1 MLMLRHTMM
10 ILPRQAR
17 GKRRKQN
24 SNKTERLTQVATPF
38 LVLHGTADSI
48 VAPEASEELH
58 SRATATDK
66 TYKMYEGALHGLL
79 CEELPLR
86 ATIESVRKTDCF
98 TDFFYRFLIEVSVLG
113 VLLFVPSLSCL

>member
-1 MLMLRHTMM
+1 M
-10 ILPRQAR
+10 
-17 GKRRKQN
+17 
-24 SNKTERLTQVATPF
+24 
-38 LVLHGTADSI
+38 HGTADSI

-66 TYKMYEGALHGLL
+66 TYKIYEGALHGLL

-98 TDFFYRFLIEVSVLG
+98 ADILQIFD
-113 VLLFVPSLSCL
+113 